1 MFCELSRHITV
12 MYGRTVTHQAVPITF
27 NQRVGANL
35 QLLRKAAGKSQADLA
50 HELTIG
56 GFPFTQQTLVRV
68 ESGSRPLKFEEA
80 IAISE
85 LLGINPAALHEQYS
99 ESQAAAASMRLQS
112 AIAEIARIDRQIAEL
127 RAERDEQDQ
136 ARQEAEAELQEAGA
150 IRDKDGRLFWLLPRE
165 KGDVIMPADGGPLS
179 DDREAMGVLL
189 GRSMVAHGEGVA
201 ENARA

>member
-1 MFCELSRHITV
+1 MV
-12 MYGRTVTHQAVPITF
+12 MYCRAVTHQPVPITF

-35 QLLRKAAGKSQADLA
+35 QHLRKAASMSQADLA
-50 HELTIG
+50 HELTVA

-112 AIAEIARIDRQIAEL
+112 ALADIARIDRQIVEL
-127 RAERDEQDQ
+127 RAERDEHEQ
-136 ARQEAEAELQEAGA
+136 ARRGAEAELEEAGA
-150 IRDKDGRLFWLLPRE
+150 IRDKDGRLFWLLPRQG
-165 KGDVIMPADGGPLS
+165 KGGVIMPADGGQLS
-179 DDREAMGVLL
+179 EDREAMGALL
-189 GRSMVAHGEGVA
+189 LSSAVADGVTSQEREPTDA
-201 ENARA
+201 GA

>member
-1 MFCELSRHITV
+1 
-12 MYGRTVTHQAVPITF
+12 VTHQPVPITF

-35 QLLRKAAGKSQADLA
+35 QHLRKAAGKSQADLA

-99 ESQAAAASMRLQS
+99 EGQAAAASIRLQS
-112 AIAEIARIDRQIAEL
+112 AVADIARIDRQLAEL
-127 RAERDEQDQ
+127 RAERLEHDKS
-136 ARQEAEAELQEAGA
+136 RQSAEAELEEAGA
-150 IRDKDGRLFWLLPRE
+150 IRDKDGRLFWLLPRQG

-179 DDREAMGVLL
+179 EDREAMGALL
-189 GRSMVAHGEGVA
+189 LSSAVANGVTSQQREPTDA
-201 ENARA
+201 GA